1 MQLQVTRS
9 GEVSPRIHSWQD
21 AQIADGH
28 MRWGRGSAE
37 GVGARSGKGLHS
49 TYDGNPRVGVRTG
62 ARHEDGRYT
71 DIFVSR
77 YPCPLDAGG
86 FNEPNKTV
94 VK

>member
-1 MQLQVTRS
+1 M
-9 GEVSPRIHSWQD
+9 HSWQD

-71 DIFVSR
+71 DMIWFRSAATQQPR
-77 YPCPLDAGG
+77 WFY
-86 FNEPNKTV
+86 
-94 VK
+94 